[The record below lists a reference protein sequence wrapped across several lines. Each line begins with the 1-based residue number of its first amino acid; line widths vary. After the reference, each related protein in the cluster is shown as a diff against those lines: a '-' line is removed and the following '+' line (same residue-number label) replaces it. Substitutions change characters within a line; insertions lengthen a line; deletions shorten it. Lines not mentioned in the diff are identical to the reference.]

1 MFVFFFPRLKIV
13 FEYYLWSSLRSL
25 LAWPGARNLSTYSH
39 VNYAKLWRI
48 YATLVR
54 IVLHLFFSHSPSLYF
69 LSVHSFGFFTLSL
82 CRGQHGLHG
91 EQLFEFK
98 QRRQRQLTGLA
109 VAGENVRCG
118 CGKSANSRPGATQS
132 VCGATTHLWLRS
144 THAWRLWCGG

>member
-1 MFVFFFPRLKIV
+1 MEFSAFAARLAWRQKSVNVFPCELCEAV
-13 FEYYLWSSLRSL
+13 ADLCDTCSHCSSSLFL
-25 LAWPGARNLSTYSH
+25 PL
-39 VNYAKLWRI
+39 
-48 YATLVR
+48 
-54 IVLHLFFSHSPSLYF
+54 SPSFIFSLCTHLVF
-69 LSVHSFGFFTLSL
+69 SLFLSL

-98 QRRQRQLTGLA
+98 QRRQRELTGLA